1 MRREGG
7 NHGPEEGALSE
18 GTWRKRGR
26 TEQQRRVPRQHR
38 GPWLPHVER
47 VLSPGQVP
55 PLNR

>member
-26 TEQQRRVPRQHR
+26 TEQRRRVPSSTGGR
-38 GPWLPHVER
+38 GSCMWRGSCPLDR
-47 VLSPGQVP
+47 FP
-55 PLNR
+55 P